1 MNVSTLR
8 TRVFEEI
15 RLIPENKLPDLYD
28 FIHYFR
34 LGLEVSKGNT
44 KQIMQ
49 FAGCWQDMPDE
60 TFTKFSK
67 ELAERR
73 QQAFSRRRNSETS
86 VD

>member
-8 TRVFEEI
+8 TRVLEEI
-15 RLIPENKLPDLYD
+15 RLIPENKLLDLYD

-34 LGLEVSKGNT
+34 LGLEASKGND

-60 TFTKFSK
+60 TFAEFSK

-73 QQAFSRRRNSETS
+73 QRAF
-86 VD
+86 

>member
-8 TRVFEEI
+8 TRVLEEI

-28 FIHYFR
+28 FISR
-34 LGLEVSKGNT
+34 LGLEASKGND

-60 TFTKFSK
+60 TFAEFSK

-73 QQAFSRRRNSETS
+73 QRAFLRRRNSGTS
-86 VD
+86 TD

>member
-1 MNVSTLR
+1 MNESTLR
-8 TRVFEEI
+8 AQILEEI

-28 FIHYFR
+28 FIHYLR
-34 LGLEVSKGNT
+34 LDLEASKGNA

-60 TFTKFSK
+60 IFSQFSQ

-73 QQAFSRRRNSETS
+73 RREF
-86 VD
+86 